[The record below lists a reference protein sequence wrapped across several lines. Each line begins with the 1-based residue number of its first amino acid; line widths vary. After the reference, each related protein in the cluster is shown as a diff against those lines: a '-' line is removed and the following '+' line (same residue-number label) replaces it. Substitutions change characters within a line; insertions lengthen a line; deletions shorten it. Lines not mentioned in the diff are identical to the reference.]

1 MKLGPWFNGKNNII
15 QTLERQATNRVF
27 PTSVYL
33 DKLDV
38 LAAAGD
44 KSSEEVRKLPQLELI
59 KTEEEES
66 LSSFDTLRKD
76 PNLLIDP
83 TTPAARPKRSTPHSD
98 PEGAISTYGQ
108 VTELAKSKSKKMNFT
123 KNNSSYSLNKGSKA
137 KPPSK
142 QQLIKKQ
149 QMIQGHQQ
157 HLEEQVLRRSQRGSS
172 TRTSEAGSFHFLHPE
187 ELKDREEGAG
197 SPKAPSSSSE
207 EQSDIQWSGNPD
219 RLI

>member
-1 MKLGPWFNGKNNII
+1 MKPAPWLNGKNNII
-15 QTLERQATNRVF
+15 QTLERQTANRVF

-33 DKLDV
+33 DRLDV
-38 LAAAGD
+38 LAAAAD
-44 KSSEEVRKLPQLELI
+44 KSNEEARKLPQLELI

-83 TTPAARPKRSTPHSD
+83 TTPAARPKRATPYSD

-137 KPPSK
+137 KSPSK

-157 HLEEQVLRRSQRGSS
+157 HLEDQVLRRSQRGSS
-172 TRTSEAGSFHFLHPE
+172 TQNSEAGSFHFLHPE
-187 ELKDREEGAG
+187 ELREMEEGAG
-197 SPKAPSSSSE
+197 SPKTPTSSE
-207 EQSDIQWSGNPD
+207 EPSDIQWSGNPD